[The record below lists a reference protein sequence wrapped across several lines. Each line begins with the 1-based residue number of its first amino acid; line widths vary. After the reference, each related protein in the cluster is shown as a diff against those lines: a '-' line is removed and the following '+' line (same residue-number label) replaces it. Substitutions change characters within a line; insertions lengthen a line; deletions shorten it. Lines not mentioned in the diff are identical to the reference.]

1 VARAARLRGAQ
12 TVDAVAMVTRQDAN
26 DLRLG
31 RPAGEQ
37 AAVPLVRRLLS
48 QGLLLT
54 MRVGV
59 AGAKA
64 LLAFYTARFLSLA
77 DLGVYG
83 LLIAGTTIVPAVAGF
98 GMTDWIARKIVDLP
112 RAEAVEL
119 IVARLSLTVCVHLC
133 VQPLALGLDLLLGQP
148 IPIELAAMGGL
159 ILLLEHIGSESNDLL
174 VARRRV
180 LMSQTLSFL
189 RAAVWPLLVIAI
201 GLLVPS
207 ARTLTF
213 MLSVWLIVVAVN
225 ALVLLALFWSRM
237 GTLLVPVHIG
247 LLLQQLRGSWVL
259 YVRDLSNMVSIF
271 SDRFIISTVLGLELT
286 GVYTLFWSI
295 ANVIYSVVVVG
306 LLLTQVAPLV
316 DAAKRGYAQ
325 FSAVKRRI
333 QIELACW
340 IVLLAAGAA
349 IVTPLLLPFLGR
361 PLLQANLAVFWIVL
375 FAMIMRIAADGYGF
389 VLLALQRDRAI
400 AVVAVLSAVTSAAAT
415 AVMTSL
421 LGLWGAA
428 VAFAASATAIFIVRY
443 CLTALNG
450 WETSRPTLTQG
461 ASHGAR

>member
-1 VARAARLRGAQ
+1 
-12 TVDAVAMVTRQDAN
+12 
-26 DLRLG
+26 
-31 RPAGEQ
+31 
-37 AAVPLVRRLLS
+37 
-48 QGLLLT
+48 

-59 AGAKA
+59 AATKA

-98 GMTDWIARKIVDLP
+98 GMTDWIARKVVDIP

-119 IVARLSLTVCVHLC
+119 IVARLSLTVSVHLI
-133 VQPLALGLDLLLGQP
+133 VQPLALGLDWFVGQP
-148 IPIELAAMGGL
+148 IPLGLAAMGGL

-180 LMSQTLSFL
+180 LLSQTLSFL
-189 RAAVWPLLVIAI
+189 RAAVWPLIVIAI
-201 GLLVPS
+201 GLLYPP

-225 ALVLLALFWSRM
+225 ALVLLALFYARM
-237 GTLLVPVHIG
+237 RTVFVPVHPG

-259 YVRDLSNMVSIF
+259 YVRDLSNQVSIF
-271 SDRFIISTVLGLELT
+271 SDRFIISSMLGLELT

-306 LLLTQVAPLV
+306 LLLTQIAPLV
-316 DAAKRGYAQ
+316 EAAKRGYAQ
-325 FSAVKRRI
+325 FSAVKRRL
-333 QIELACW
+333 QIELGCW
-340 IVLLAAGAA
+340 MLLLAGGAA
-349 IVTPLLLPFLGR
+349 IVTPLLLPFLNR

-389 VLLALQRDRAI
+389 ALLALQRDRAI
-400 AVVAVLSAVTSAAAT
+400 AVVAALSAVVSAATT

-421 LGLWGAA
+421 MGLWGAA
-428 VAFAASATAIFIVRY
+428 VAFALSASAIFIVRY

-450 WETSRPTLTQG
+450 WGAPAPALTEG
-461 ASHGAR
+461 VGHGAR

>member
-1 VARAARLRGAQ
+1 MARAAPPRRIARAQ

-26 DLRLG
+26 DLRLA
-31 RPAGEQ
+31 RPAGER
-37 AAVPLVRRLLS
+37 AAAPLVRRLLS

-98 GMTDWIARKIVDLP
+98 GMTDWIKRKIVDLP
-112 RAEAVEL
+112 RPQAVEL
-119 IVARLSLTVCVHLC
+119 IVAKLSLTVGVHLC

-148 IPIELAAMGGL
+148 IPIELAAVGGL

-180 LMSQTLSFL
+180 LLSQTLSFL
-189 RAAVWPLLVIAI
+189 RAAVWPLIVIAI
-201 GLLVPS
+201 GILHPP

-213 MLSVWLIVVAVN
+213 MLVVWLIVVAVN
-225 ALVLLALFWSRM
+225 GLILLALFYSR
-237 GTLLVPVHIG
+237 TRTFFVPVHLG

-259 YVRDLSNMVSIF
+259 YVRDLSNQVNNF
-271 SDRFIISTVLGLELT
+271 SDRFIISTLLGLELT

-295 ANVIYSVVVVG
+295 ANVIYSVVVVS

-316 DAAKRGYAQ
+316 EAANRGYAQ

-333 QIELACW
+333 QIELAGW
-340 IVLLAAGAA
+340 VVLLAAGAA
-349 IVTPLLLPFLGR
+349 IATPLLLPFLNR
-361 PLLQANLAVFWIVL
+361 PLLQANLAVFWIIL
-375 FAMIMRIAADGYGF
+375 AATIMRVAADGYE
-389 VLLALQRDRAI
+389 VALLALQRDRAI
-400 AVVAVLSAVTSAAAT
+400 AVVAVMSAVTSAAAT
-415 AVMTSL
+415 AVLTSL
-421 LGLWGAA
+421 MGLWGTA
-428 VAFAASATAIFIVRY
+428 VALMITASATFVARY
-443 CLTALNG
+443 SSSLP
-450 WETSRPTLTQG
+450 RVP
-461 ASHGAR
+461 ARA

>member
-1 VARAARLRGAQ
+1 MARAARLRGAQ

-26 DLRLG
+26 DLRLA
-31 RPAGEQ
+31 RPAGER

-148 IPIELAAMGGL
+148 IPIELAAIGGL

-180 LMSQTLSFL
+180 LLSQTLSFL
-189 RAAVWPLLVIAI
+189 RAAVWPLSSSRSGSSIPRLARS
-201 GLLVPS
+201 PS
-207 ARTLTF
+207 
-213 MLSVWLIVVAVN
+213 
-225 ALVLLALFWSRM
+225 
-237 GTLLVPVHIG
+237 
-247 LLLQQLRGSWVL
+247 
-259 YVRDLSNMVSIF
+259 
-271 SDRFIISTVLGLELT
+271 
-286 GVYTLFWSI
+286 
-295 ANVIYSVVVVG
+295 
-306 LLLTQVAPLV
+306 
-316 DAAKRGYAQ
+316 
-325 FSAVKRRI
+325 
-333 QIELACW
+333 C
-340 IVLLAAGAA
+340 
-349 IVTPLLLPFLGR
+349 
-361 PLLQANLAVFWIVL
+361 
-375 FAMIMRIAADGYGF
+375 
-389 VLLALQRDRAI
+389 
-400 AVVAVLSAVTSAAAT
+400 
-415 AVMTSL
+415 
-421 LGLWGAA
+421 
-428 VAFAASATAIFIVRY
+428 
-443 CLTALNG
+443 
-450 WETSRPTLTQG
+450 
-461 ASHGAR
+461 